1 MPDPVLDREEYI
13 EQAYFFRV
21 YRDRLLENVPA
32 QEILAHIR
40 EEILATT
47 KLPMA
52 IDFLAGELQLNGKVG
67 LGMSRLPHY
76 FTPFQ
81 TFVISR
87 AEADES
93 KFDIRLALQIL
104 EREAEFR
111 AEQFHAQGLFMYQFE
126 CIARNRLGYDQGMAA
141 IAGDPCFDAAWKE
154 WILKIRMQL
163 GTIDFAEL
171 IYKRSQHLVDED
183 RRRTRNPAYHP
194 PEPALFGVSEG
205 RIAKANR
212 GKDPIYMFAA
222 LQRQLGYPA
231 VPRPKGPRTAPV
243 FDPPVESR
251 FQRLESRVALLEQEG
266 QGNLD
271 LTKFYKPEE
280 FGSGE
285 MN

>member
-1 MPDPVLDREEYI
+1 MLDREEYI

-32 QEILAHIR
+32 QEILTQIR

-52 IDFLAGELQLNGKVG
+52 IDFLGGELQLHGKISA
-67 LGMSRLPHY
+67 GMLRLPHY

-81 TFVISR
+81 SFVVSR

-111 AEQFHAQGLFMYQFE
+111 AEKFHPQGLFMYQFE
-126 CIARNRLGYDQGMAA
+126 CLARNRLGYDAGMQA
-141 IAGDPCFDAAWKE
+141 IAADPGFDANWRE
-154 WILKIRMQL
+154 WILRIRMQL
-163 GTIDFAEL
+163 GTVDLANL
-171 IYKRSQHLVDED
+171 IYNRSQQKIED
-183 RRRTRNPAYHP
+183 ARRQQNSVSPAP
-194 PEPALFGVSEG
+194 VLFGVQEG
-205 RIAKANR
+205 RIAKANLR
-212 GKDPIYMFAA
+212 KDPIYMFAA

-231 VPRPKGPRTAPV
+231 VPRPRPPRSAPV

-251 FQRLESRVALLEQEG
+251 FQRLEARVALLEQEG

-280 FGSGE
+280 FDRGE
-285 MN
+285 LN

>member
-13 EQAYFFRV
+13 EQVYFFRV
-21 YRDRLLENVPA
+21 YRDRLLENVAA
-32 QEILAHIR
+32 QEILVQIR

-52 IDFLAGELQLNGKVG
+52 IDFLSGELQLNGKVG

-81 TFVISR
+81 SFVISR

-111 AEQFHAQGLFMYQFE
+111 AEKFHPQGLFMFQFE
-126 CIARNRLGYDQGMAA
+126 CLARNRLGYDHGMSA
-141 IAGDPCFDAAWKE
+141 IAGDPCFDPAWKD

-163 GTIDFAEL
+163 GTVDFADL
-171 IYKRSQHLVDED
+171 IFMRSQHRVEEI
-183 RRRTRNPAYHP
+183 RRRTNNPAYEASYP
-194 PEPALFGVSEG
+194 ILFGIAEG

-212 GKDPIYMFAA
+212 GKDPIYMFSA
-222 LQRQLGYPA
+222 LQRQLGYPS
-231 VPRPKGPRTAPV
+231 VPRPKPPRTSPI
-243 FDPPVESR
+243 FDPPVDSR
-251 FQRLESRVALLEQEG
+251 FQRLESRVALLEQDA
-266 QGNLD
+266 QGTLD
-271 LTKFYKPEE
+271 LPKLYKSED
-280 FGSGE
+280 FDKGE
-285 MN
+285 LN

>member
-1 MPDPVLDREEYI
+1 MPDPTLDREEYI

-52 IDFLAGELQLNGKVG
+52 IDFLGGELQMHGKVSA
-67 LGMSRLPHY
+67 GMLRLPHY

-81 TFVISR
+81 AFVIGR

-93 KFDIRLALQIL
+93 KFDLRLALQIL

-111 AEQFHAQGLFMYQFE
+111 AEKFHAQGLFIFQFE
-126 CIARNRLGYDQGMAA
+126 CLARNRLGYDAGMQA
-141 IAGDPCFDAAWKE
+141 IAGDPLFDANWRD
-154 WILKIRMQL
+154 WILKIRSQL
-163 GTIDFAEL
+163 GEMDFAEL
-171 IYKRSQHLVDED
+171 IYLRSQQKIED
-183 RRRTRNPAYHP
+183 DKRRRKTP
-194 PEPALFGVSEG
+194 PTSTPLFGVAEG
-205 RIAKANR
+205 RIAKANL

-231 VPRPKGPRTAPV
+231 VPRPKPPRSAPV
-243 FDPPVESR
+243 FDPPVDSR
-251 FQRLESRVALLEQEG
+251 FQRLEARVSLLEQEG

-280 FGSGE
+280 FDRGE
-285 MN
+285 LN

>member
-32 QEILAHIR
+32 QEILVHIR

-52 IDFLAGELQLNGKVG
+52 IDFLAGELQLHGKVSA
-67 LGMSRLPHY
+67 GMSRLPHY

-81 TFVISR
+81 SFVVGR

-93 KFDIRLALQIL
+93 KFDFRLALQIL

-111 AEQFHAQGLFMYQFE
+111 AEKFHAQGLFMYQFE
-126 CIARNRLGYDQGMAA
+126 CVARNRLGYDAGMQAV
-141 IAGDPCFDAAWKE
+141 AGDPVFDANWKD
-154 WILKIRMQL
+154 WILKTRMQL
-163 GTIDFAEL
+163 GAVDFADL
-171 IYKRSQHLVDED
+171 IYKRSQQKVEDD
-183 RRRTRNPAYHP
+183 RRQRFSP
-194 PEPALFGVSEG
+194 PTYPILFGTAEG
-205 RIAKANR
+205 RIAKANL
-212 GKDPIYMFAA
+212 GKDPVYMFAA

-231 VPRPKGPRTAPV
+231 VPRAKPPRTTPV

-251 FQRLESRVALLEQEG
+251 FQRLEARVALLEQEG

-271 LTKFYKPEE
+271 LTKFYKPDE
-280 FGSGE
+280 FGREE

>member
-1 MPDPVLDREEYI
+1 MPEQVLDREEYI

-21 YRDRLLENVPA
+21 YRDRLLENVAA
-32 QEILAHIR
+32 QEILLQVR

-52 IDFLAGELQLNGKVG
+52 IDFLSGELQLNGKVG
-67 LGMSRLPHY
+67 VGMSRLPHY

-81 TFVISR
+81 AFVINR

-111 AEQFHAQGLFMYQFE
+111 ADKCHAQGLFMYQFE
-126 CIARNRLGYDQGMAA
+126 CIARNRLGYDVGMAA
-141 IAGDPCFDAAWKE
+141 IAGDPFFDASWKD
-154 WILKIRMQL
+154 WILRIRMLL
-163 GTIDFAEL
+163 GTVDFADL
-171 IYKRSQHLVDED
+171 IYRRSQHQVDEE
-183 RRRTRNPAYHP
+183 RRRSRNPSHEPA
-194 PEPALFGVSEG
+194 EPALFGVAEG

-222 LQRQLGYPA
+222 LQRQLGYPSA
-231 VPRPKGPRTAPV
+231 PRPKPPKSTPI

-251 FQRLESRVALLEQEG
+251 FQRLEARVSLLEQDG

-271 LTKFYKPEE
+271 LSKFYKSED
-280 FGSGE
+280 FDKGE

>member
-1 MPDPVLDREEYI
+1 MPDPTLDREEYI

-52 IDFLAGELQLNGKVG
+52 IDFLGGELQMHGKVSA
-67 LGMSRLPHY
+67 GMLRLPHY

-81 TFVISR
+81 AFVIGR

-93 KFDIRLALQIL
+93 KFDLRLALQIL

-111 AEQFHAQGLFMYQFE
+111 AEKFHAQGLFIFQFE
-126 CIARNRLGYDQGMAA
+126 CLARNRLGYDAGMQA
-141 IAGDPCFDAAWKE
+141 IAGDPLFDANWRD
-154 WILKIRMQL
+154 WILKMRSQL
-163 GTIDFAEL
+163 GEMDFAEL
-171 IYKRSQHLVDED
+171 IYLRSQQKIED
-183 RRRTRNPAYHP
+183 DKRQRKTP
-194 PEPALFGVSEG
+194 PTSAPLFGVAEG
-205 RIAKANR
+205 RIAKANL

-231 VPRPKGPRTAPV
+231 VPRPKPPRSTPV
-243 FDPPVESR
+243 FDPPVDSR
-251 FQRLESRVALLEQEG
+251 FQRLEARVSLLEQEG

-280 FGSGE
+280 FDRGE
-285 MN
+285 LN

>member
-1 MPDPVLDREEYI
+1 MPEQVLDREEYI
-13 EQAYFFRV
+13 EQTYFFRV

-32 QEILAHIR
+32 QEILAHLR

-52 IDFLAGELQLNGKVG
+52 IDFLAGELQLHGKVSS
-67 LGMSRLPHY
+67 GMSRLTHY

-81 TFVISR
+81 AFVIGR

-93 KFDIRLALQIL
+93 KFDMRLALQIL

-111 AEQFHAQGLFMYQFE
+111 AGKFHLQGLFMFQFE
-126 CIARNRLGYDQGMAA
+126 CLARNRLGYDAGMQA
-141 IAGDPCFDAAWKE
+141 IAADPAYDASWKD

-163 GTIDFAEL
+163 GTVDFADL
-171 IYKRSQHLVDED
+171 IYKRSQQRVEEI
-183 RRRTRNPAYHP
+183 RRERNNPSYEASYP
-194 PEPALFGVSEG
+194 ILFGVSEG
-205 RIAKANR
+205 RIAKANLR
-212 GKDPIYMFAA
+212 KDPIYMFAA
-222 LQRQLGYPA
+222 LQRQLSYPA
-231 VPRPKGPRTAPV
+231 VPRPKPPRTTPV
-243 FDPPVESR
+243 FDPAIEAR
-251 FQRLESRVALLEQEG
+251 FQRAEARLALLEQEG

-280 FGSGE
+280 FRDGE

>member
-1 MPDPVLDREEYI
+1 MPEPVLDREEYI
-13 EQAYFFRV
+13 EQTYFFRV

-32 QEILAHIR
+32 QEILAHLR

-52 IDFLAGELQLNGKVG
+52 IDFLAGELQLHGKVSA
-67 LGMSRLPHY
+67 GMSRLTHY

-81 TFVISR
+81 AFVIGR

-93 KFDIRLALQIL
+93 KFDMRLALQIL

-111 AEQFHAQGLFMYQFE
+111 AGKFHPQGLFMFQFE
-126 CIARNRLGYDQGMAA
+126 CLARNRLGYDAGMQA
-141 IAGDPCFDAAWKE
+141 IAADPAFDAAWKD

-163 GTIDFAEL
+163 GTVDLADL
-171 IYKRSQHLVDED
+171 IYKRSQQRVDEI
-183 RRRTRNPAYHP
+183 RRERNNPSYQASSP
-194 PEPALFGVSEG
+194 ILFGVSEG
-205 RIAKANR
+205 RIAKANLR
-212 GKDPIYMFAA
+212 KDPIYMFAA
-222 LQRQLGYPA
+222 LQRQLSYPA
-231 VPRPKGPRTAPV
+231 VPRPKPPRTAPV
-243 FDPPVESR
+243 FEPAVDSR
-251 FQRLESRVALLEQEG
+251 FQRLETRLAILEQEG

-280 FGSGE
+280 FRDGE

>member
-1 MPDPVLDREEYI
+1 MPDPILDREEYI

-52 IDFLAGELQLNGKVG
+52 IDFLGGELQMHGKVSA
-67 LGMSRLPHY
+67 GMSRLPHY

-81 TFVISR
+81 AFVVSR

-126 CIARNRLGYDQGMAA
+126 CLARNRLGYDAGMQAV
-141 IAGDPCFDAAWKE
+141 AGDPAFDANWKD
-154 WILKIRMQL
+154 WILKTRIQL
-163 GTIDFAEL
+163 GDVDLAEL
-171 IYKRSQHLVDED
+171 IYTRSQQKVEDD
-183 RRRTRNPAYHP
+183 RRQRKTPPAYP
-194 PEPALFGVSEG
+194 ILFGVPEG
-205 RIAKANR
+205 RIAKANL
-212 GKDPIYMFAA
+212 GKDPVYMFAA

-231 VPRPKGPRTAPV
+231 VPRPKPPRSAPV
-243 FDPPVESR
+243 FDPAVDSR
-251 FQRLESRVALLEQEG
+251 FQRLEARVALLEQEG

-280 FGSGE
+280 FDRGE
-285 MN
+285 LN

>member
-1 MPDPVLDREEYI
+1 MPDPILDREEYI

-52 IDFLAGELQLNGKVG
+52 IDFLGGELQMHGKVSA
-67 LGMSRLPHY
+67 GMSRLPHY

-81 TFVISR
+81 AFVIGR

-111 AEQFHAQGLFMYQFE
+111 AEKFHAQGLFIYQFE
-126 CIARNRLGYDQGMAA
+126 CLARNRLGYDAGMQAV
-141 IAGDPCFDAAWKE
+141 AGDPAFDAELEGLDPQDPNAA
-154 WILKIRMQL
+154 RRV
-163 GTIDFAEL
+163 DFAEL
-171 IYKRSQHLVDED
+171 IYCDRSKRSRTTSDSGN
-183 RRRTRNPAYHP
+183 RRRRLL
-194 PEPALFGVSEG
+194 LFGIAEG
-205 RIAKANR
+205 RIAKANL

-231 VPRPKGPRTAPV
+231 VPRPKPPRSTPV
-243 FDPPVESR
+243 FDPPVDSR
-251 FQRLESRVALLEQEG
+251 FQRLEARVSLLEQEG

-280 FGSGE
+280 FDRGE
-285 MN
+285 LN

>member
-1 MPDPVLDREEYI
+1 MSDPVLDREEYI

-32 QEILAHIR
+32 QEILQHVR

-52 IDFLAGELQLNGKVG
+52 IDFLGGELQLHGKVSA
-67 LGMSRLPHY
+67 GMSRLPHY

-81 TFVISR
+81 TFVIGR

-93 KFDIRLALQIL
+93 KFDLRLALQIL

-111 AEQFHAQGLFMYQFE
+111 AEKFHVQGLFMYQFE
-126 CIARNRLGYDQGMAA
+126 CLARNRLGYEAGMQA
-141 IAGDPCFDAAWKE
+141 IAGDPCFDAAWKD

-163 GTIDFAEL
+163 GTVDFADL
-171 IYKRSQHLVDED
+171 IYKRSRQKVEEI
-183 RRRTRNPAYHP
+183 RRQRNDPSYEASYP
-194 PEPALFGVSEG
+194 ILFGVAEG
-205 RIAKANR
+205 RIAKANLA
-212 GKDPIYMFAA
+212 KDPIYMFAA

-231 VPRPKGPRTAPV
+231 VPRAKPPRTTPV

-251 FQRLESRVALLEQEG
+251 FQRLEARVALLEQEG

>member
-1 MPDPVLDREEYI
+1 MPDPTLDREEYI

-52 IDFLAGELQLNGKVG
+52 IDFLGGELQMHGKVSA
-67 LGMSRLPHY
+67 GMLRLPHY

-81 TFVISR
+81 AFVIGR

-93 KFDIRLALQIL
+93 KFDLRLALQIL

-111 AEQFHAQGLFMYQFE
+111 AEKFHAQGLFIFQFE
-126 CIARNRLGYDQGMAA
+126 CLARNRLGYDAGMQA
-141 IAGDPCFDAAWKE
+141 IAGDPLFDANWRD
-154 WILKIRMQL
+154 WILKIRSQL
-163 GTIDFAEL
+163 GEMDFAEL
-171 IYKRSQHLVDED
+171 IYLRSQQKIED
-183 RRRTRNPAYHP
+183 DKRQRKTP
-194 PEPALFGVSEG
+194 PTSAPLFGVAEG
-205 RIAKANR
+205 RIAKANL

-231 VPRPKGPRTAPV
+231 VPRPKPPRSTPV
-243 FDPPVESR
+243 FDPPVDSR
-251 FQRLESRVALLEQEG
+251 FQRLEARVSLLEQEG

-280 FGSGE
+280 FDRGE
-285 MN
+285 LN

>member
-1 MPDPVLDREEYI
+1 MPEQVLDREEYI
-13 EQAYFFRV
+13 EQEYFFRV
-21 YRDRLLENVPA
+21 YRERLLENVPA

-52 IDFLAGELQLNGKVG
+52 IDFLAGELQLNGKLG

-81 TFVISR
+81 AFVVDR

-93 KFDIRLALQIL
+93 KFDFRLALQIL

-111 AEQFHAQGLFMYQFE
+111 AEKFHAQGLFMYQFE
-126 CIARNRLGYDQGMAA
+126 CVARNRLGYDLGMVA
-141 IAGDPCFDAAWKE
+141 IAGDPTFDAHWKE

-171 IYKRSQHLVDED
+171 IYKRSQHLVEE
-183 RRRTRNPAYHP
+183 RRRESRNAGYQS
-194 PEPALFGVSEG
+194 PEPVLFGVSEG

-212 GKDPIYMFAA
+212 GKDPTYMFAA

-231 VPRPKGPRTAPV
+231 VPRPKPPRTAPV

-251 FQRLESRVALLEQEG
+251 FQRLEARVALLEQEG
-266 QGNLD
+266 QGNFD
-271 LTKFYKPEE
+271 LTKFYKPED
-280 FGSGE
+280 FSSGE